1 MAGFAGHVERP
12 CVCCSTVVHWERR
25 PCLRETKLLTQQ
37 QSNHV
42 SSRNAREAHA
52 RFLQRVRRAEG
63 SAPPRLPEAEGR
75 ARLSLFAPIADRL
88 SKKCALLI
96 FLAIIL
102 FSALSFAGTQDN
114 VYAVGI
120 ATRNIYLVN
129 ANGSV
134 TSLFTN
140 YSGTASAAVAVRASD
155 GTLFFITQ
163 VANGAVLTWN
173 PATPAT
179 APVQIGTTG
188 SAIPYIPRLAF
199 SAGGVLYG
207 VDTNTADL
215 FTINQSTG
223 AATIVGALSGVP
235 TNLGGDIGFGP
246 DGTLYMVAGFT
257 IYTVPLTGGAV
268 TSLGTISGISGGAT
282 AIVGMTFNA
291 SGQMLVADD
300 QNPAQLYTVA
310 LPSRVATAL
319 PSTMTTSQGDLGS
332 APRVQITGTV
342 FEDVNYG
349 GGAGRNLAGS
359 SGVGRPSAT
368 VELYDSAG
376 NFITS
381 TTTNA
386 SGVYTLT
393 GAAGNTYTVRV
404 VDSTVT
410 SSRPGSTSSLIGVQ
424 TFRTNGLTGTA
435 GTADTNRVGGEDPT
449 KIDAGNGSTTL
460 AALTAGNNTAE
471 SITSITLGTS
481 SVTGIDFG
489 FNFDTIVSTRD
500 SGQGSL
506 RQFIINS
513 NTLTNAG
520 LSQSGLTAGVE
531 SSIFMISNGSAVAGL
546 RAGLTNQLTG
556 GVAQIVP
563 VSALPAITDTN
574 TAIDGTLQATN
585 VGNTNS
591 ATLGAGGTVG
601 VDGISLNTVG
611 GPEVQISVARGTI
624 GLGLDIN
631 ANSTTVRGLAIFG
644 FGTAANTTGSA
655 NIQIESG
662 ITGALIEKNILGSS
676 ATSFA
681 DPGSTTRSLGDNIR
695 SAGGKS
701 GTIQKN
707 LIGFSEGNGMGMVSS
722 SSGWTVQQN
731 EVRSN
736 AINNAGLSGLSV
748 NTGSGFTILQNLF
761 ISNGGPGI
769 DTNSSTGSNT
779 MTDNTVTGN
788 GIGSGASLVDPG
800 IRIFGSA
807 NSLTKNIIS
816 SNVGAGVLVTSGAS
830 TSVISQNSIFSNG
843 TLSPPEIGIDLQAA
857 SDNALVGTAPYV
869 TPNDLGDTDTGGNG
883 LLNFPILQTATID
896 NGQLTL
902 TGFARPG
909 SAIELFIAQAAP
921 SGFGQGKTYLTTL
934 TEGSAADLDN
944 TTGTY
949 GPGLINGLSQGTDTT
964 NKFRFVIPLP
974 SGVTAGT
981 VLTSTATL
989 SGATSE
995 FSGNVTATLAVNVSG
1010 TVYVDTNHNGTLDS
1024 GETWAT
1030 GSSVFVNLVSGSSV
1044 SQSITV
1050 PAGAGTFTFA
1060 SVPAGT
1066 YTIVVT
1072 NTATATT
1079 ASAPSGFAFV
1089 APTTG
1094 LLNITVSNGDLNNQN
1109 FGLFKGSMVKGTVFK
1124 DTGAGGGTA
1133 NDGIMNG
1140 GETGLG
1146 GVAVKATDGGSTT
1159 YDSTLTASDGTYSL
1173 FITPGATTVAII
1185 KTNPANYIATGA
1197 SVGTTGGSYNRA
1209 TDTVSFTKSGEGFF
1223 TGVNFGV
1230 VPVNTFQP
1238 DGAQQGLGGTVLF
1251 YPHTFGPGTA
1261 GQVTFTLSSA
1271 PSPNTISYAHIL
1283 YQDTNCNGVIDSGE
1297 PVISGALTT
1306 VAGTNLCIIMKETI
1320 PVGAPLN
1327 ATDDVVITASFAYTN
1342 ANPAL
1347 NTTYTVKDITTV
1359 GTGTNAGLRLE
1370 KTVDKA
1376 TALPGA
1382 NLTYTITYTN
1392 DSTQPLS
1399 NLKINDSTPA
1409 YTTFVSAACGSPLP
1423 ASLTA
1428 CSFTAPSAGGTG
1440 AIQWTFTGTLNP
1452 TQTGTVTFVV
1462 KIQ

>member
-1 MAGFAGHVERP
+1 MGKQKHALLVLLLILLSTLAFAG
-12 CVCCSTVVHWERR
+12 
-25 PCLRETKLLTQQ
+25 
-37 QSNHV
+37 N
-42 SSRNAREAHA
+42 
-52 RFLQRVRRAEG
+52 
-63 SAPPRLPEAEGR
+63 
-75 ARLSLFAPIADRL
+75 
-88 SKKCALLI
+88 
-96 FLAIIL
+96 
-102 FSALSFAGTQDN
+102 QDN
-114 VYAVGI
+114 VYSVGL

-140 YSGTASAAVAVRASD
+140 YSGTASAASAQRASD
-155 GTLFFITQ
+155 GVIFFITQ
-163 VANGAVLTWN
+163 VADGAVFTWN

-188 SAIPYIPRLAF
+188 AAIPYIPRLAF
-199 SAGGVLYG
+199 SSSGVLYA
-207 VDTNTADL
+207 VDTNTSNL
-215 FTINQSTG
+215 YTINQATG
-223 AATIVGALSGVP
+223 AATSVGALSGVP

-246 DGTLYMVAGFT
+246 DGTLYMVAGTT
-257 IYTVPLTGGAV
+257 IYTVPLAGGAV
-268 TSLGTISGISGGAT
+268 TSLGTISGLSGGAT

-291 SGQMLVADD
+291 SGQMLVEDD
-300 QNPAQLYTVA
+300 QTPAQLYTVA
-310 LPSRVATAL
+310 LPSRVATAFG
-319 PSTMTTSQGDLGS
+319 STMTTSQGDLAS

-349 GGAGRNLAGS
+349 GGAGRSLTTSA
-359 SGVGRPSAT
+359 GVGRPNAR
-368 VELYDSAG
+368 VELYDNAG

-381 TTTNA
+381 TLTNA
-386 SGVYTLT
+386 AGVYTLS
-393 GAAGNTYTVRV
+393 GAASNTYTIRV

-410 SSRPGSTSSLIGVQ
+410 SSRPGAVSTLIGVQ
-424 TFRTNGLTGTA
+424 TFRTSGLTGTV

-460 AALTAGNNTAE
+460 AALTAGNNTPQ
-471 SITSITLGTS
+471 SITSIVLAAS

-489 FNFDTIVSTRD
+489 FNFDAIVSTRD
-500 SGQGSL
+500 SGQGTL

-520 LSQSGLTAGVE
+520 LSQSGLTSGVE
-531 SSIFMISNGSAVAGL
+531 SSIFMISNGSAVPGL

-563 VSALPAITDTN
+563 ASALPAITDSS
-574 TAIDGTLQATN
+574 TAIDGTLQAAN
-585 VGNTNS
+585 VGNTNA

-601 VDGISLNTVG
+601 VDAISLNTVS
-611 GPEVQISVARGTI
+611 GPEVQISAPRGTI

-631 ANSTTVRGLAIFG
+631 AASTTVRGLAIYG
-644 FGTAANTTGSA
+644 FGTAANANGSA

-695 SAGGKS
+695 SVGGKN

-736 AINNAGLSGLSV
+736 GINNAGLSGLSL
-748 NTGSGFTILQNLF
+748 NTGSGLIIQQNLF
-761 ISNGGPGI
+761 TGNGGPGI
-769 DTNSSTGSNT
+769 DTNASTGSNT
-779 MTDNTVTGN
+779 MTDNTVTNN
-788 GIGSGASLVDPG
+788 GIGSGGSLVDPG

-807 NSLTKNIIS
+807 NSLTRNIIF

-830 TSVISQNSIFSNG
+830 TSVISQNSIFLNG
-843 TLSPPEIGIDLQAA
+843 TVGSVTHEIGIDLLSA
-857 SDNALVGTAPYV
+857 SDNQSLGTTPFV
-869 TPNDLGDTDTGGNG
+869 TLNSPGSHTGGNG
-883 LLNFPILQTATID
+883 LLNYPILQTATID

-909 SAIELFIAQAAP
+909 SAIEFFIAQADP
-921 SGFGQGKTYLTTL
+921 SGFGQGKTYVTTL
-934 TEGSAADLDN
+934 TEGSGADLDN

-949 GPGLINGLSQGTDTT
+949 GPAPINGISQGTDTT
-964 NKFRFVIPLP
+964 NKFKFTISLP
-974 SGVTAGT
+974 SGVSSGT

-995 FSGNVTATLAVNVSG
+995 FSGNVTATLGASVSG
-1010 TVYVDTNHNGTLDS
+1010 TVYVDTNHNGALDT

-1030 GSSVFVNLVSGSSV
+1030 GASVFVNLVSGSSV
-1044 SQSITV
+1044 SQSISV
-1050 PAGAGTFTFA
+1050 PAGAGAFTFTN
-1060 SVPAGT
+1060 VTAGT

-1072 NTATATT
+1072 NSAVATT
-1079 ASAPSGFAFV
+1079 ASAPSSFAFV
-1089 APTTG
+1089 SPTTG
-1094 LLNITVSNGDLNNQN
+1094 QLQITVSNGDLNNQN

-1124 DTGAGGGTA
+1124 DTGTGGGTA
-1133 NDGIMNG
+1133 NNGILDG

-1146 GVAVKATDGGSTT
+1146 GVAVKATDGGGTT

-1185 KTNPANYIATGA
+1185 KTSPANYIATGA
-1197 SVGTTGGSYNRA
+1197 SIGTTGGTYNRA
-1209 TDTVSFTKSGEGFF
+1209 TDTVSFTKAGEGFF

-1230 VPVNTFQP
+1230 VPVNTFQA

-1251 YPHTFGPGTA
+1251 YQHTFGPGTA
-1261 GQVTFTLSSA
+1261 GQVTFTLASA
-1271 PSPNTISYAHIL
+1271 PSPGTLSFGHIF
-1283 YQDTNCNGVIDSGE
+1283 YQDTNCNGVIDPGE
-1297 PVISGALTT
+1297 PVISGAITT

-1327 ATDDVVITASFAYTN
+1327 ATDAVVITATFVYTN
-1342 ANPAL
+1342 ASPAL
-1347 NTTYTVKDITTV
+1347 TATYTVKDMTTV
-1359 GTGTNAGLRLE
+1359 GTGANAGLRLE
-1370 KTVDKA
+1370 KAVDKA
-1376 TALPGA
+1376 AALPGA
-1382 NLTYTITYTN
+1382 NLTYTLTYTN

-1409 YTTFVSAACGSPLP
+1409 YTTFVSAACGALP

-1428 CSFTAPSAGGTG
+1428 CSITTPSVGATG
-1440 AIQWTFTGTLNP
+1440 AIQWTFTGTLGP
-1452 TQTGTVTFVV
+1452 TQSGTVTFVV

>member
-1 MAGFAGHVERP
+1 MSVFV
-12 CVCCSTVVHWERR
+12 
-25 PCLRETKLLTQQ
+25 
-37 QSNHV
+37 
-42 SSRNAREAHA
+42 
-52 RFLQRVRRAEG
+52 
-63 SAPPRLPEAEGR
+63 
-75 ARLSLFAPIADRL
+75 PIANRVGN
-88 SKKCALLI
+88 KKRTLFLILLCCLLPAL
-96 FLAIIL
+96 A
-102 FSALSFAGTQDN
+102 FAGTQDN

-120 ATRNIYLVN
+120 GTRNIYLVN

-155 GTLFFITQ
+155 GVLFLITQ
-163 VANGAVLTWN
+163 VADGQVYSWN

-179 APVQIGTTG
+179 APVLLGTTG
-188 SAIPYIPRLAF
+188 ASIPYIPRLAF
-199 SAGGVLYG
+199 SANGTLYA

-215 FTINQSTG
+215 YTINQSTG

-246 DGTLYMVAGFT
+246 DGTLYMVAGTT

-300 QNPAQLYTVA
+300 QTPAQLYTVA

-332 APRVQITGTV
+332 APRVQISGTV

-349 GGAGRNLAGS
+349 GGAGRSLASS
-359 SGVGRPSAT
+359 SGVGIANAR
-368 VELYDSAG
+368 VELYDNAG

-381 TTTNA
+381 TTTNS

-393 GAAGNTYTVRV
+393 GAPGSAYTVRV
-404 VDSTVT
+404 VDSSVA
-410 SSRPGSTSSLIGVQ
+410 SSRPGSVSTLIGVQ
-424 TFRTNGLTGTA
+424 TFRTSGLSGTVGA
-435 GTADTNRVGGEDPT
+435 ADTNRVGGEDPT

-460 AALTAGNNTAE
+460 AALTAGNATPE
-471 SITSITLGTS
+471 SITSVTLGTS
-481 SVTGIDFG
+481 SVSGIDFG

-506 RQFIINS
+506 RQFITNS

-520 LSQSGLTAGVE
+520 LSQSGLTSGVE
-531 SSIFMISNGSAVAGL
+531 SSIFMISSGSAVPGL

-556 GVAQIVP
+556 GVAVIVP
-563 VSALPAITDTN
+563 ASALPAITDAN
-574 TAIDGTLQATN
+574 TVIDGTLQGTN
-585 VGNTNS
+585 VGNTNA
-591 ATLGAGGTVG
+591 ATLGTGGTVG
-601 VDGISLNTVG
+601 VDAISLTTVA

-631 ANSTTVRGLAIFG
+631 ANNTTVRGLAIFG
-644 FGTAANTTGSA
+644 FGTAANATGSA

-662 ITGALIEKNILGSS
+662 ITGTLIEKNILGSS

-695 SAGGKS
+695 SAGGKN

-707 LIGFSEGNGMGMVSS
+707 LIGFSEGNGMGMVST

-736 AINNAGLSGLSV
+736 GINNAGLSGLSV
-748 NTGSGFTILQNLF
+748 NTGSGFIIQQNLF
-761 ISNGGPGI
+761 TSNGGAGV
-769 DTNSSTGSNT
+769 DTNASTGTNT
-779 MTDNTVTGN
+779 MTDNTVTNN
-788 GIGSGASLVDPG
+788 GIGTGASLVDPG
-800 IRIFGSA
+800 IRIFGSG
-807 NSLTKNIIS
+807 NSVTKNIIS

-830 TSVISQNSIFSNG
+830 TTVISQNSIFLNG
-843 TLSPPEIGIDLQAA
+843 TVGSVTHEIGIDLESA
-857 SDNALVGTAPYV
+857 SDNQSLGTSPFV
-869 TPNDLGDTDTGGNG
+869 TLNDAGDTDTGGNG

-909 SAIELFIAQAAP
+909 SAIELFIAQPDP
-921 SGFGQGKTYLTTL
+921 SGFGQGKTYITTL
-934 TEGSAADLDN
+934 TEGSGADLDS

-949 GPGLINGLSQGTDTT
+949 GPGAINGISQGTDTT
-964 NKFRFVIPLP
+964 NKFKFTIALP
-974 SGVTAGT
+974 SGVTSGT

-995 FSGNVTATLAVNVSG
+995 FSGNVTATLGAKISG

-1044 SQSITV
+1044 SQTISV
-1050 PAGAGTFTFA
+1050 PAGAGTFSFSNVT
-1060 SVPAGT
+1060 AGT

-1079 ASAPSGFAFV
+1079 ASAPASFAFV

-1094 LLNITVSNGDLNNQN
+1094 SLSVTVSNGDLNNEN

-1124 DTGAGGGTA
+1124 DTGTGGGTA
-1133 NDGIMNG
+1133 NNGIMDG

-1159 YDSTLTASDGTYSL
+1159 FDSTLTASDGTYSL

-1209 TDTVSFTKSGEGFF
+1209 TDTVSFTKAGEGFF

-1230 VPVNTFQP
+1230 VPVNTFQA
-1238 DGAQQGLGGTVLF
+1238 DGAQQGLAGAVLF
-1251 YPHTFGPGTA
+1251 YQHTFSPGTA
-1261 GQVTFTLSSA
+1261 GQVTFTLASV
-1271 PSPNTISYAHIL
+1271 PSPNTLSFAHIF

-1297 PVISGALTT
+1297 PVISGAVTT

-1327 ATDDVVITASFAYTN
+1327 ATDDVVITASFTYTN
-1342 ANPAL
+1342 ASPAL
-1347 NTTYTVKDITTV
+1347 TATYTVKDLTTV
-1359 GTGTNAGLRLE
+1359 GTGTNAGLLLE
-1370 KTVDKA
+1370 KAVDKA

-1382 NLTYTITYTN
+1382 NLTYTLTYTN
-1392 DSTQPLS
+1392 NSSSPLS
-1399 NLKINDSTPA
+1399 NIKINDSTPA

-1428 CSFTAPSAGGTG
+1428 CTFTAPTAGATG

-1452 TQTGTVTFVV
+1452 TQSGTVTFVV

>member
-1 MAGFAGHVERP
+1 MMCRAQLVLFVLLLIPALAFAG
-12 CVCCSTVVHWERR
+12 
-25 PCLRETKLLTQQ
+25 
-37 QSNHV
+37 N
-42 SSRNAREAHA
+42 
-52 RFLQRVRRAEG
+52 
-63 SAPPRLPEAEGR
+63 
-75 ARLSLFAPIADRL
+75 
-88 SKKCALLI
+88 
-96 FLAIIL
+96 
-102 FSALSFAGTQDN
+102 QDN

-120 ATRNIYLVN
+120 GTRNIYLVN

-134 TSLFTN
+134 TSLFSN
-140 YSGTASAAVAVRASD
+140 YSATASAAVAVRASD
-155 GTLFFITQ
+155 GMLFFVTQ
-163 VANGAVLTWN
+163 VANGQVYSWN

-179 APVQIGTTG
+179 APVLLGTTG
-188 SAIPYIPRLAF
+188 AAIPYIPRLAF
-199 SAGGVLYG
+199 SANGVLYG

-215 FTINQSTG
+215 YSINQSTG
-223 AATIVGALSGVP
+223 AATVVGALSGVP

-246 DGTLYMVAGFT
+246 DGTLYMVAGTT
-257 IYTVPLTGGAV
+257 IYTVPLAGGAV
-268 TSLGTISGISGGAT
+268 TSLGTISGLSGGAT
-282 AIVGMTFNA
+282 AIVGMTFNS

-300 QNPAQLYTVA
+300 QNPAQIYTVA

-319 PSTMTTSQGDLGS
+319 ASTATTSQGDLGS
-332 APRVQITGTV
+332 APRVQISGTV

-349 GGAGRNLAGS
+349 GGAGRSLASS
-359 SGVGRPSAT
+359 SGVGSANVR

-393 GAAGNTYTVRV
+393 GAASNTYTVRV
-404 VDSTVT
+404 VNSSVT
-410 SSRPGSTSSLIGVQ
+410 SSRPGSVSTLIGVQ
-424 TFRTNGLTGTA
+424 TFRTNGLTGTV

-449 KIDAGNGSTTL
+449 KIDSGNGSTTL
-460 AALTAGNNTAE
+460 AALTAGNNTPQ
-471 SITSITLGTS
+471 SIASITLGTS

-531 SSIFMISNGSAVAGL
+531 STIFMISSGSAVPGL

-556 GVAQIVP
+556 GVAQIVAA
-563 VSALPAITDTN
+563 SALPAITDTS
-574 TAIDGTLQATN
+574 TAIDGTLQGTN
-585 VGNTNS
+585 VGNTNA
-591 ATLGAGGTVG
+591 ATLGTGGTVG
-601 VDGISLNTVG
+601 VDAISLNTVA
-611 GPEVQISVARGTI
+611 GPEVQISAARGAI

-631 ANSTTVRGLAIFG
+631 ANSTTIRGIAIFG

-662 ITGALIEKNILGSS
+662 ITGTLIEKNILGSS
-676 ATSFA
+676 ATSFT
-681 DPGSTTRSLGDNIR
+681 DPGSSTRSLGDNIR
-695 SAGGKS
+695 SAGGKN

-707 LIGFSEGNGMGMVSS
+707 LIGFSEGNGMGMVST

-736 AINNAGLSGLSV
+736 GINNAGLSGLQE
-748 NTGSGFTILQNLF
+748 NTGSGFNILQNLF
-761 ISNGGPGI
+761 TGNGGAGI

-788 GIGSGASLVDPG
+788 GIGTGGSLVNPG
-800 IRIFGSA
+800 IRIYGSS
-807 NSLTKNIIS
+807 NTVNKNIIS
-816 SNVGAGVLVTSGAS
+816 SNAGAGVLVTSGAA
-830 TSVISQNSIFSNG
+830 TTVISQNSIFSNG
-843 TLSPPEIGIDLQAA
+843 TGSPPEIGIDLQA
-857 SDNALVGTAPYV
+857 STDNANVGTSPFV
-869 TPNDLGDTDTGGNG
+869 TLNSPGTHTGGNG
-883 LLNFPILQTATID
+883 LLNYPIIQTATID

-909 SAIELFIAQAAP
+909 SAIEFFIAQPAP

-934 TEGSAADLDN
+934 TEGSGADLDN

-949 GPGLINGLSQGTDTT
+949 GPGAINGLNQGTDTT
-964 NKFRFVIPLP
+964 NKFKFTIPIP
-974 SGVTAGT
+974 SGVSTGT
-981 VLTSTATL
+981 VLTATATL

-995 FSGNVTATLAVNVSG
+995 FSGNVTTTLAVNVSG
-1010 TVYVDTNHNGTLDS
+1010 TVYVDANHNGALDT
-1024 GETWAT
+1024 GETWAA
-1030 GSSVFVNLVSGSSV
+1030 GSSVFINLVSGSSV
-1044 SQSITV
+1044 SQSISV
-1050 PAGAGTFTFA
+1050 PAGAGTFTFTN
-1060 SVPAGT
+1060 VTAGT

-1072 NTATATT
+1072 NSATATT
-1079 ASAPSGFAFV
+1079 ANAPGSFAFV
-1089 APTTG
+1089 APTNG
-1094 LLNITVSNGDLNNQN
+1094 QLQITVSNGDINNQN

-1124 DTGAGGGTA
+1124 DTGTGGGTA

-1146 GVAVKATDGGSTT
+1146 GVVVKATDGGGTT
-1159 YDSTLTASDGTYSL
+1159 YDSTTTATDGTYSL

-1209 TDTVSFTKSGEGFF
+1209 TDTVSFTKSGEGFY

-1230 VPVNTFQP
+1230 VPVNTFQA

-1251 YPHTFGPGTA
+1251 YPHTFSPGTA
-1261 GQVTFTLSSA
+1261 GQVTFSLASA
-1271 PSPNTISYAHIL
+1271 PSPSTISYAHIF

-1297 PVISGALTT
+1297 PVISGAITT

-1320 PVGAPLN
+1320 PLGAPLN
-1327 ATDDVVITASFAYTN
+1327 ASDAVVITASFTYTN

-1347 NTTYTVKDITTV
+1347 TATYTVKDLTTV

-1370 KTVDKA
+1370 KAVDKA

-1382 NLTYTITYTN
+1382 NLTYTLTYTN

-1409 YTTFVSAACGSPLP
+1409 YTTFVSATCSSPLP

-1428 CSFTAPSAGGTG
+1428 CSFTAPSVGATG